1 MTGARAIKGRPARV
15 LALAE
20 GVIPSVELAAN
31 IPFTLLQ
38 EQGRCEYRFRLAGE
52 AAWSDLRWCDT
63 LFVVRGASRRTGL
76 LVEEARR
83 YGRFVVSYWDDN
95 PFCIPES
102 SSSHAYF
109 ADPRVRATLA
119 GILENSDQVVSP
131 TKALAESLA
140 RKTGRPVPILGVPSF
155 SPVDPLPDRVGGKDV
170 VIGFAGS
177 TDHLATLQELIIPA
191 LEMLDRRGMAFRF
204 EVVGPEPAVP
214 ASLRGRVR
222 HIPFFSDYADWISF
236 RNGVPWDMALAP
248 LPDREFYACKYH
260 NKFVEMSSAGL
271 PCIFSNVPTYAGVV
285 RHMENGVL
293 AENTPEAWADA
304 IELLGRSHSLR
315 RQLAGNAWM
324 EVRQRNA
331 PDAVCRSYATQ
342 LHAALQ
348 HRAPALSGLQGA
360 MATLGIR
367 RLALWVRL
375 AMDAGPGKAAQR
387 VRQPLR
393 RCKSALHSF
402 LVENPHG

>member
-1 MTGARAIKGRPARV
+1 M
-15 LALAE
+15 
-20 GVIPSVELAAN
+20 
-31 IPFTLLQ
+31 
-38 EQGRCEYRFRLAGE
+38 
-52 AAWSDLRWCDT
+52 
-63 LFVVRGASRRTGL
+63 RGALRRTGL

-119 GILENSDQVVSP
+119 GILEESVEVVSP

-155 SPVDPLPDRVGGKDV
+155 SPVDPLPDRCRRQGCSHRVCRL
-170 VIGFAGS
+170 

-204 EVVGPEPAVP
+204 EEVGPVAGGARLAPGAGAAYPVLFG
-214 ASLRGRVR
+214 LRGLDLVSERRAVA
-222 HIPFFSDYADWISF
+222 HGP
-236 RNGVPWDMALAP
+236 AP
-248 LPDREFYACKYH
+248 LPDPRNARLASTTTSSRDEFRRIALHLLQRDRPTPEWCGTWRTA
-260 NKFVEMSSAGL
+260 SSAENMPRPGGCYPVCRAGL
-271 PCIFSNVPTYAGVV
+271 IPCGGNWRG
-285 RHMENGVL
+285 
-293 AENTPEAWADA
+293 TP
-304 IELLGRSHSLR
+304 G
-315 RQLAGNAWM
+315 M

-331 PDAVCRSYATQ
+331 PDAVRRSRCARSSSRFGSPR
-342 LHAALQ
+342 ARAL
-348 HRAPALSGLQGA
+348 GLQGA